1 MGLGGEPRVRE
12 REKDRAEAGGREES
26 EVWSSLPGLKQL
38 IGLKRSSHVAITLR
52 ITPQRL

>member
-1 MGLGGEPRVRE
+1 MRTESQGE

-26 EVWSSLPGLKQL
+26 EVWSSLPALKQL